1 MKLHL
6 LVLAKGAQEKSHAPY
21 SNFKVG
27 AAIETEGAYAIGCNV
42 ENAAYPLCICAERAA
57 IANMVLNGHK
67 TALSIAVIGSSD
79 QPCYPCGACLQSLVG
94 FGNPKIYCFNQDAT
108 KCVETSLKELLP
120 HGFSF

>member
-1 MKLHL
+1 MGQNMNDMKLHL

-42 ENAAYPLCICAERAA
+42 ENAVYPLCICAERAA

-67 TALSIAVIGSSD
+67 TALSIAVIG
-79 QPCYPCGACLQSLVG
+79 QLKLRQE
-94 FGNPKIYCFNQDAT
+94 I
-108 KCVETSLKELLP
+108 ETEFYKDR
-120 HGFSF
+120 